1 MAKSSKS
8 NKPHKGLLK
17 RVRVTKSGLVKHKSA
32 NSKHL
37 KSGKSPSRLRRLR
50 KSRYALS
57 TEGENLQLMLHQ
69 RIRGIDQPRTAIR
82 RSPSPEQ
89 RKALQAEKAAKAAAA
104 NAAVTKAPAAKAPV
118 AKATV
123 AKTK

>member
-1 MAKSSKS
+1 MAKSSKA

-37 KSGKSPSRLRRLR
+37 KSGKSPNRLRKLR
-50 KSRYALS
+50 KSRFALS

-82 RSPSPEQ
+82 RSPNPEQ
-89 RKALQAEKAAKAAAA
+89 RKAAQAAKAAEKKAA
-104 NAAVTKAPAAKAPV
+104 L
-118 AKATV
+118 
-123 AKTK
+123 AKTAKTN